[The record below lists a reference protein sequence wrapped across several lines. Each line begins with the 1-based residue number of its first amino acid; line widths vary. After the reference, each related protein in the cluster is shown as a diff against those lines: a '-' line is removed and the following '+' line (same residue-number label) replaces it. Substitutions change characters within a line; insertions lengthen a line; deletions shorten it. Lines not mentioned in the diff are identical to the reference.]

1 MTRKAILAALL
12 LGMCLFLAG
21 CEALLMSMEPL
32 LSIQNTSDVNVRV
45 QASLNKGGSQFVTI
59 APGQRAGVELG
70 QSDHWTVVV
79 IRDQQWLETAK
90 GTRKVLAE
98 LLTQPDKMT
107 PQQIRDVV
115 QRIKNIQDQ
124 IDTYDAVKVQGTACS
139 GTLPQTELVGHVT
152 ISKGSGGQLAIAC
165 N

>member
-1 MTRKAILAALL
+1 MTRKALLAALL
-12 LGMCLFLAG
+12 LGMCLLLAG
-21 CEALLMSMEPL
+21 CEAFLFSFEPL
-32 LSIQNTSDVNVRV
+32 LSIQNSSDVSVRV

-59 APGQRAGVELG
+59 APGERAGVELG
-70 QSDHWTVVV
+70 QSDRWTVVV

-107 PQQIRDVV
+107 PEQIRDVV

-124 IDTYDAVKVQGTACS
+124 IDKFDAVKGSGTACS
-139 GTLPQTELVGHVT
+139 GSLGNELVGHVT
-152 ISKGSGGQLAIAC
+152 VSKGSGGQLAIAC